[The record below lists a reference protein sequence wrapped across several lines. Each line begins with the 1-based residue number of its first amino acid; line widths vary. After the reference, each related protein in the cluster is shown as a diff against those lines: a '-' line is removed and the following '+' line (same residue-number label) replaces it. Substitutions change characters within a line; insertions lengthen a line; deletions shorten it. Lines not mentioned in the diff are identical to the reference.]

1 MFNVKHDDGLETEKI
16 KSSSRHKAESSEVS
30 KEISLQIKNLQK
42 ELDERK
48 YKMDFVANVINA
60 KPEVNDAF
68 QKYQRLLYNDYMKY
82 ANQNDSLAKE
92 AQCLLALQKVEND
105 LKFMTYDE
113 ALLNKTIVA
122 VVGSFSSGKS
132 SFINSFFV
140 SKKIVLPIAMDQTT
154 AISSYVMNGSELD
167 ITGFSYSGG
176 RVQVPENIFTL
187 FRYGKIEAFNLNIKK
202 IIHHIVV
209 KNRFVRDFDNLC
221 FIDTPG
227 FEAAHETESDY
238 AAAASAVTNA
248 NAVLWC
254 FNCDAGT
261 FKDDELHELAIIPEQ
276 NPDLK
281 IYIVANKADLKPSD
295 ECEQILDTS
304 YKLLIDKGIKF
315 EGFGLY
321 SAKNKFTEQDV
332 YASRYRGMSL
342 NEFLKDCNVPNT
354 NKVEKIVD
362 KIQKVFD
369 AYIAADKK
377 RIEHNKSFIRTLAT
391 IENNFRKIKGNVE
404 NARNYYKARFDKKR
418 YEAFDSQYDDEK
430 NESELADISSEI
442 SKLKQELNVMIKN
455 DSSDINQASDLCE
468 KMQKVATEV
477 FNVPLSHIARRSNSF
492 SLNSEKISEPHFC
505 INCGNHLK
513 ANQRFCQKCGM
524 EVL

>member
-1 MFNVKHDDGLETEKI
+1 
-16 KSSSRHKAESSEVS
+16 
-30 KEISLQIKNLQK
+30 
-42 ELDERK
+42 
-48 YKMDFVANVINA
+48 
-60 KPEVNDAF
+60 
-68 QKYQRLLYNDYMKY
+68 
-82 ANQNDSLAKE
+82 
-92 AQCLLALQKVEND
+92 
-105 LKFMTYDE
+105 
-113 ALLNKTIVA
+113 
-122 VVGSFSSGKS
+122 
-132 SFINSFFV
+132 
-140 SKKIVLPIAMDQTT
+140 MDQTT

-167 ITGFSYSGG
+167 ITGVSYSGG

-187 FRYGKIEAFNLNIKK
+187 FPYGKIEAFNLNIKK

-209 KNRFVRDFDNLC
+209 KNSFVINFNNLC

-227 FEAAHETESDY
+227 FKAAYETESDY

-254 FNCDAGT
+254 FDCDAGT
-261 FKDDELHELAIIPEQ
+261 FTDDELHELATIPEQ

-281 IYIVANKADLKPSD
+281 IYIIANKADLKPCK
-295 ECEQILDTS
+295 ECKQILDTS

-321 SAKNKFTEQDV
+321 SAKNKFTEQDELLS
-332 YASRYRGMSL
+332 YHKGIPL
-342 NEFLKDCNVPNT
+342 HKFLESCNVPNT
-354 NKVEKIVD
+354 NKVKKIVD

-377 RIEHNKSFIRTLAT
+377 RIEHNKSFIRTLAI
-391 IENNFRKIKGNVE
+391 IENNFRKIKGNIE

-418 YEAFDSQYDDEK
+418 YKAFDSQYDDEK
-430 NESELADISSEI
+430 NERELADISSEI

-455 DSSDINQASDLCE
+455 DFSDIDQASALCE

-477 FNVPLSHIARRSNSF
+477 FNVPLSHIARRSNSL

-513 ANQRFCQKCGM
+513 ANQKFCQKCGM